1 MSEPGD
7 PVEKHLAHL
16 REALR
21 CTLAD
26 AGLKPTQAGEKIG
39 RSRPYVARWLS
50 GQAPLKVKE
59 VFELLLALEVSPEIF
74 FFVHFPYART
84 LEQAEEL
91 SKLAAR
97 LPPWLQSVLGLPG
110 ADKAQVAH
118 ARFWDAEDWA
128 EEIIR
133 MMRALLQE
141 RQVQQREAAG
151 LLGLDGEAL
160 SPVLRG
166 VRSLTFAHVF
176 AVLAACEKP
185 PERFFFEMA
194 LPAGSTEQRMLR
206 RQVLEMF
213 LEYYKPRERPKRGQG
228 KPKKPDETPPE

>member
-1 MSEPGD
+1 MSKLVD

-21 CTLAD
+21 RVLAD
-26 AGLKPTQAGEKIG
+26 AGLKPTLAGEKIG

-84 LEQAEEL
+84 PEQAEQL
-91 SKLAAR
+91 SKLAGR

-110 ADKAQVAH
+110 ADRAQVPH

-141 RQVQQREAAG
+141 RQVQQREAAD

-176 AVLAACEKP
+176 AVLAACEKE

-194 LPAGSTEQRMLR
+194 MPAGSTEQRMLR
-206 RQVLEMF
+206 RDVLTLFAEH
-213 LEYYKPRERPKRGQG
+213 YQPRARTKRGDG
-228 KPKKPDETPPE
+228 KPKGTDEPPTE